1 MLLLQSSFNHMIF
14 NDIRIEEFI
23 ELTLSMSKIECDSL
37 IHPYHKMGFAW
48 VLVGICK
55 GTSIKASLLTYT
67 QKLEKNKG
75 KSKLFFRFL

>member
-1 MLLLQSSFNHMIF
+1 
-14 NDIRIEEFI
+14 
-23 ELTLSMSKIECDSL
+23 
-37 IHPYHKMGFAW
+37 MGFAW

-75 KSKLFFRFL
+75 KSKLFSGFSDEQLQLQITIKYAHTSPLPVTCALY